1 MGPYFFSCILEYI
14 LMHYMFPLAFKCLIN
29 LFCYAFNLSNIFLRD
44 WWVIALWREGKTK
57 YLYTHVK
64 PLQNSCS
71 LVPSIITA
79 IVSNIALVYCL
90 VLILLGHK
98 LETCCKQNKNF
109 RQHDISVYPVD
120 LYHSCFSHYITLTCA
135 ETHLGFNVFWILP
148 AQKESKQPVC
158 VGFLCVWVYFSFSF
172 KRLHYLSCRIFDVLK
187 VFSNHDW

>member
-1 MGPYFFSCILEYI
+1 MPLRIYFDALHFSFAIQVFNKFVLLCIQFVQYLFAR
-14 LMHYMFPLAFKCLIN
+14 LMSYCSME
-29 LFCYAFNLSNIFLRD
+29 
-44 WWVIALWREGKTK
+44 REGKTN

-64 PLQNSCS
+64 LLQNSCS
-71 LVPSIITA
+71 SVPSIITA

-120 LYHSCFSHYITLTCA
+120 LYHSCSSHYIALTCA

-158 VGFLCVWVYFSFSF
+158 VWVSCV
-172 KRLHYLSCRIFDVLK
+172 CECIFHLVLK
-187 VFSNHDW
+187 GCIIYHAEFSMC

>member
-1 MGPYFFSCILEYI
+1 MLCIQFVQYLFAR
-14 LMHYMFPLAFKCLIN
+14 LMSYCSME
-29 LFCYAFNLSNIFLRD
+29 
-44 WWVIALWREGKTK
+44 REGKTN

-64 PLQNSCS
+64 LLQNSCS
-71 LVPSIITA
+71 SVPSIITA

-120 LYHSCFSHYITLTCA
+120 LYHSCSSHYIALTCA

>member
-1 MGPYFFSCILEYI
+1 
-14 LMHYMFPLAFKCLIN
+14 MHSICPIS
-29 LFCYAFNLSNIFLRD
+29 FCEIDELLLYGE
-44 WWVIALWREGKTK
+44 REKQSI
-57 YLYTHVK
+57 YTHMWNLNK
-64 PLQNSCS
+64 NSCS

-109 RQHDISVYPVD
+109 RQHDISVYPVA
-120 LYHSCFSHYITLTCA
+120 LYHSCSSHYITLTCA

-158 VGFLCVWVYFSFSF
+158 VWVSYV
-172 KRLHYLSCRIFDVLK
+172 CECIFHLVLK
-187 VFSNHDW
+187 GCIIYHAEFSMC